1 MALFVLLVFPWFRLI
16 CFTNSFFPTGLFDF
30 FKALLCVDVKLAI
43 RIYNLAEKQNNPA
56 YLSEKQAPF

>member
-1 MALFVLLVFPWFRLI
+1 MALSVLLIFPWYRQI
-16 CFTNSFFPTGLFDF
+16 CFTNSFGLFDF